1 MSPLSPIYEFIA
13 LVELDNT
20 GDDGDGDDDD
30 GDNTDTDLDNL
41 DDDNCNKGGGGGGGK
56 GGKGGDKLR
65 DSISSDGTARMPLI
79 SR

>member
-1 MSPLSPIYEFIA
+1 MSPLSPIFIA

-20 GDDGDGDDDD
+20 GDDGDGDGDDDD
-30 GDNTDTDLDNL
+30 GDNTDIDLDNL
-41 DDDNCNKGGGGGGGK
+41 DDDNCNKGGGGG